1 MIESGQ
7 WAPDFE
13 LPDQDGRP
21 VKLSDFRGQSAVV
34 YFYPKA
40 ETYRNKS
47 SRGTL
52 WR

>member
-1 MIESGQ
+1 VIERGDK
-7 WAPDFE
+7 APDFE

-21 VKLSDFRGQSAVV
+21 LKLSDFHGQRVVV

-47 SRGTL
+47 SRGVL